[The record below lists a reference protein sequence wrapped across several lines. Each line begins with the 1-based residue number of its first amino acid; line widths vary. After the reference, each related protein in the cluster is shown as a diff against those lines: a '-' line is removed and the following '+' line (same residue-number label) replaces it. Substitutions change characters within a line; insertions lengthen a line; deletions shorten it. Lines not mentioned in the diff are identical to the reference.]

1 MSEAKQL
8 WLLAGGNGSGK
19 STFYRTR
26 LKPLGLP
33 FINAD
38 IIAKTQFPDDPE
50 THSYDAAQLAEEMRN
65 GLLQEGRSFC
75 FETVFSHPSKIDFV
89 SYARTLGYEIV
100 LVFIHLSSTEL
111 NKARVSQQVQEGGH
125 HVPDEKVETR
135 IPRLLKHVKTVI
147 PLCNKVYILDN
158 SSAENPFDPVA
169 IIDNGAVTPQ
179 QDNLPEWAAELVG
192 SA

>member
-50 THSYDAAQLAEEMRN
+50 SHSYDAAQLAEEMRQLKEERQTEQQQRLEYRELMQDLRTDV
-65 GLLQEGRSFC
+65 GQME
-75 FETVFSHPSKIDFV
+75 ETK
-89 SYARTLGYEIV
+89 
-100 LVFIHLSSTEL
+100 
-111 NKARVSQQVQEGGH
+111 
-125 HVPDEKVETR
+125 
-135 IPRLLKHVKTVI
+135 
-147 PLCNKVYILDN
+147 
-158 SSAENPFDPVA
+158 
-169 IIDNGAVTPQ
+169 
-179 QDNLPEWAAELVG
+179 
-192 SA
+192 